1 MLSSRIVPLNV
12 DAQNYPYK
20 TPGRLKSRTENAIY
34 PITLNGKSKDVSKTP
49 FRPPTLRTFIQSNSS
64 LRRLI
69 YRSFTEND
77 KAQGKPVI
85 ITTRPAVRPLG
96 DKTPFPNRIGTHQ
109 QFQTPLQQ
117 TSTFSALS
125 FQEPDTLLQ
134 FGKTPDSLL
143 RPSSLRKHVRAP
155 RSGSKNFET
164 PPNNGNHWDISDSS
178 IIVPEAQVQETT
190 TTVEDD
196 CDEIEYMPPNTL
208 GMFFLSF
215 SRFLYY
221 LFQVPFGLD
230 LPYQPPFDFE
240 LPTYKDVGKSLLKL
254 AHSYPYDEDDSPAVE
269 ITIDE
274 EAVEVTTWKMFAL
287 PELGQ
292 YHGHPLGTL
301 LPILTPTFS
310 DNNDDPFHEPIAVQ
324 KKSAESYVHPSI
336 PSKMSWNSRAATKPT
351 KTKDVTTV
359 SKADLI
365 PKLTS
370 TKRIP
375 SAASSAA
382 NPIPKTTASGT
393 SRPGTSTSVT
403 TSTILPASK
412 PALRAS
418 TLKNPG
424 PGTNRPSAPA
434 LKHISSLKGSAAAK
448 VTSKVG
454 SVKATV
460 AVPTTGTIP
469 SQFTTSTRTRAA
481 GTPTAISTRPVRRPA
496 TSYKPNATTSSF
508 PLAINANKS
517 GGLASRKRMGP
528 VVGEDTGVDVLVIR
542 SGVGVDD
549 DFRFDV

>member
-49 FRPPTLRTFIQSNSS
+49 FRPPTLQ
-64 LRRLI
+64 
-69 YRSFTEND
+69 ND

-208 GMFFLSF
+208 
-215 SRFLYY
+215 
-221 LFQVPFGLD
+221 D

-287 PELGQ
+287 PEL
-292 YHGHPLGTL
+292 
-301 LPILTPTFS
+301 

-454 SVKATV
+454 SAKATV